1 MRHVVCLVKLF
12 YLNTMMCK
20 SFVYSR
26 KTEIIYAVHQKMK
39 KEKGNLL
46 RAKKRIVGV
55 LVDALAMV

>member
-1 MRHVVCLVKLF
+1 MMR
-12 YLNTMMCK
+12 K
-20 SFVYSR
+20 SFAYSR
-26 KTEIIYAVHQKMK
+26 KTEIIYAAHQKMK